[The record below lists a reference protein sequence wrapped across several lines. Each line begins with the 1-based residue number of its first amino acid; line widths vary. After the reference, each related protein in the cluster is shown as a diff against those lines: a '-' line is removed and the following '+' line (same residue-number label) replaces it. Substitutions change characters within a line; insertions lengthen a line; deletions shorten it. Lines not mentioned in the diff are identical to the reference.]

1 MGMERALVGEGS
13 LFYRHIL
20 PRSAHGNAAGLV
32 ELADH
37 GEAYEALDG
46 GQGGLELPT
55 SPLSGAE
62 VTEDCVMT
70 QKSAG
75 RTVDRI
81 VGRSVRLCT
90 AQPVLLPISNTTL
103 KAVTSPLGR
112 D

>member
-1 MGMERALVGEGS
+1 MRIATYLLVIWMVGLGALE
-13 LFYRHIL
+13 
-20 PRSAHGNAAGLV
+20 P
-32 ELADH
+32 
-37 GEAYEALDG
+37 
-46 GQGGLELPT
+46 PT